1 MDWRRSCLGFM
12 KMIGEQTD
20 EWFPEL
26 WKEYGVAKNKEE
38 AKIIIQ
44 EFENFNKENYIICQQ
59 KRK

>member
-26 WKEYGVAKNKEE
+26 WKEYGVAKNNEE

-44 EFENFNKENYIICQQ
+44 EFENFNKEN
-59 KRK
+59 